1 MAFLSIGQ
9 VWAADQTVT
18 WTASSGALG
27 KTISSVNG
35 TSSGTIATTATNLS
49 YSWNYTRTLK
59 SGEDNVGWSSNC
71 IQLGKNGGVEN
82 VEFTTSN
89 IPGIIKS
96 VSVECASY
104 QGKHKVAITVGGTS
118 YLASTATSSWTTVDT
133 KSGTGTSSGTITI
146 SFTNGSSARAMY
158 IKSISVTY
166 NNDGGSTDPTLSLE
180 PTSKEFEAT
189 GNSVQVIALTASNFT
204 SDITSVACTF
214 FSDAACENENVI
226 ERPNWVTE
234 PTVNAEKTE
243 VSVNAVDNGGS
254 ARYTWMKITASNASE
269 SASAIFAISQ
279 KKYSA
284 PTGTF
289 ELFSG
294 DIEEGDYVIYYN
306 GKAMNTTISSN
317 RFQYAEVTPS
327 NNTIVN
333 PDESLIWH
341 IARISET
348 SYWTLYSEADE
359 KYAGGTDSKGQGAMM
374 ESITDL
380 AKWSISGNSTYEFEN
395 YGRSQK
401 QSDSDKKYL
410 RNNDT
415 YGFACYSNSTGGA
428 LTLYKK
434 EDGKPATPTFSPAGG
449 SYLDAQN
456 VTISAVDGAEI
467 RYTLDGTIPTNT
479 STLYNGAIAV
489 NSTTTIKAIAIKD
502 AVSSNVAT
510 ATYTITTPLTV
521 AAAIALIPN
530 VDNQVDDQY
539 VEGYVCTAGTSVNSN
554 GQMSYYISADGQ
566 DDGVVEHKLQI
577 YKGKNLNNTGFSSE
591 SDLAVGDKVV
601 VFGQLVHYNATT
613 YEMNS
618 GNYIKR
624 YTAKGAVTSVVVSG
638 TPTKTAYTASDHTFT
653 PAGLVVTVTYAS
665 GYSVEVTD
673 GITWGDNL
681 VDHEVMTSCTVY
693 VTASVGGVPS
703 APYPV
708 NVEFSAKTL
717 VSIAISQSEFE
728 QWQGLE
734 LPKPTV
740 TATYSEGEPAD
751 VTALAEFTGYDAS
764 TPGEQPI
771 TVSYTFGGETKNANY
786 TVTVKSIYNVEL
798 AASVARD
805 LIIRVVGNTESTN
818 DMIVRGIVSYIN
830 NASSN
835 TQTYWISDDGTRTN
849 EVQIYKGKYIENAG
863 FTSENQLKVGDEVV
877 VTGKV
882 INYNNNNPEFAS
894 EKSQVTSL
902 ARTPNFSIDDVASFE
917 LDADGLAVAD
927 LTIAKDGE
935 GEVTIASSDNTDH
948 VSIVDGKLH
957 AVAVGTATITANLA
971 ANGIYKAASTTFEV
985 TVIPATIKYT
995 ITIDGNGADGGVAPE
1010 AIANK
1015 AADAEVSLPENTW
1028 TKTDYKFAGWKVTY
1042 VDGESQVQE
1051 VTVNNGKF
1059 IMPAFNVTIQAQWA
1073 EGSELNWVAATWASA
1088 NNITS
1093 NTNLE
1098 GNNATIDADA
1108 NISLTWNKAS
1118 GNNVPAYNSNYKE
1131 ARLYQNTTLQI
1142 AAVEGKLIKKVTFTF
1157 TSNNTGTLSA
1167 NVGTYSSS
1175 VWAGLA
1181 NVITFTNTGSAAYIK
1196 SINIEYLNGTVTT
1209 LNIENVSLMLS
1220 AGTKNLSISCNIN
1233 PTPTISFEIAEA
1245 DQAIATVADGVVTA
1259 NAIGG
1264 PISVTARIAQ
1274 GENYTEAVANFTITV
1289 TDKTPTEMSFPEES
1303 YDTNLGTD
1311 FAEPILTTDP
1321 ENLTVAYSSSVEAVA
1336 TVDASTGAITLVG
1349 EGTTVITAT
1358 FAGNDDYAGNTAT
1371 YTLNVIDP
1379 NKDVLT
1385 ANAIEVSGSYAD
1397 WSDKTFGSGVKY
1409 AGNSTTG
1416 TGNQSGTIQMRV
1428 QNPSGIVTTTAIGY
1442 LKSISATATKNG
1454 SNSLSIYAK
1463 GTAYES
1469 AADLYD
1475 NKKWGTLIGTISK
1488 DGGDIVFEE
1497 GKAYSDNYK
1506 YIGIKANGG
1515 AVYYDEITITW
1526 TPAEFES
1533 FDVTYQPGEV
1543 TAEPVVQSVEDGS
1556 VISLAAANTF
1566 AAPEGKI
1573 FAGWL
1578 KAGEENVR
1586 EAGSNY
1592 TVTEAVTF
1600 VAQWI
1605 TVYTITYTAG
1615 DGTGDDITVENVQAG
1630 DYELAANTFAA
1641 PESKEFAGWKL
1652 NNQGDVLEAGS
1663 TYNVT
1668 GNASFTAQW
1677 SIVKQAAGLA
1687 YATTSYIV
1695 TRGRSF
1701 VTPEL
1706 TNPHHLTVTYSGNN
1720 NEVATVD
1727 PTTGAVTLQGGIG
1740 EVTVTATSAAT
1751 DAYYAGEASYTLK
1764 VKDVNLS
1771 GGWERL
1777 TSSSTLVDGMNVIVA
1792 EYVSSGNNINA
1803 MGAQNTNNRGQVAG
1817 TLDGGK
1823 LVADEGTAI
1832 FTLEAVGENPKTF
1845 AFKASNNKYL
1855 FAASS
1860 TQNYLRE
1867 QATIDGNATWTISLD
1882 ANGKATI
1889 TAQGT
1894 NTHKVMRYNSGSDLF
1909 SCYESGKQSD
1919 IALYSKTVSVTSGT
1933 KDASTLDDYAD
1944 VVVAEGATLVIDESA
1959 ANKPLGII
1967 SGNVTVNAPM
1977 TAEGVHLGV
1986 NNTMNIY
1993 NTVTAPSFSISVKLG
2008 STGVATNVNVN
2019 AGGSIQSPEGYV
2031 DMELSDNAN
2040 PAHWHSFTVPFEVDA
2055 LNGIYDAN
2063 TGAKLQ
2069 NEVNYAIMVYHSD
2082 IRANGDYG
2090 WKKYRGTLQ
2099 PGTFYLITID
2109 GDSKVLRFMKK
2120 AGSGYV
2126 AGNSMEMTYYSGSGA
2141 LTDFGWC
2148 GVGNRNMFNGYV
2160 QGFVAQVLNA
2170 AGTGYEAINANAS
2183 LSACIPFF
2191 IQVNVTSTLV
2201 MRDEPESP
2209 GLAPRRTAANGI
2221 EKVNVTFGNEAYT
2234 DNLYISAS
2242 EDATNQYEIGKDLL
2256 KMRVTNTP
2264 NVPQIF
2270 GKAYGQNLC
2279 MVDAQLA
2286 NNQAIYNL
2294 DLYAPAAGTY
2304 SISAQQVEDAT
2315 LYVTYNGAI
2324 IWNLSLGDYE
2334 LDLARGTTTGYGL
2347 LLVAQPNQ
2355 MPTGVE
2361 NGELLNGENGVQ
2373 KILLNGNL
2381 YILRDG
2387 HLYDAVGKQAR

>member
-1 MAFLSIGQ
+1 MFMKHLKQLFVFALLAIFGDGQ
-9 VWAADQTVT
+9 LWATDVTYKLTIDASDFNTTSYAANNNEKTSNAVCTTDNTKTYEVKWTSNQVMKNGNNMQWQKNNGYIYNSTDLGTITNITVT
-18 WTASSGALG
+18 SSAGSF
-27 KTISSVNG
+27 TTYYG
-35 TSSGTIATTATNLS
+35 TSEKPSSGTTVGNGYFQTKVGNAT
-49 YSWNYTRTLK
+49 
-59 SGEDNVGWSSNC
+59 G
-71 IQLGKNGGVEN
+71 
-82 VEFTTSN
+82 TTS
-89 IPGIIKS
+89 K
-96 VSVECASY
+96 VEVTFTISE
-104 QGKHKVAITVGGTS
+104 GGGGTPQP
-118 YLASTATSSWTTVDT
+118 TVSADPDEVT
-133 KSGTGTSSGTITI
+133 DVDAAGVTNQTIDLTYENIENYETEVTVHPNADGTGT
-146 SFTNGSSARAMY
+146 
-158 IKSISVTY
+158 
-166 NNDGGSTDPTLSLE
+166 LS
-180 PTSKEFEAT
+180 PAW
-189 GNSVQVIALTASNFT
+189 LTASVSE
-204 SDITSVACTF
+204 SDNYAAVTYSVAAN
-214 FSDAACENENVI
+214 DGAARTAYIKVYTTDDENEATTI
-226 ERPNWVTE
+226 IP
-234 PTVNAEKTE
+234 
-243 VSVNAVDNGGS
+243 VSQVK
-254 ARYTWMKITASNASE
+254 YT
-269 SASAIFAISQ
+269 
-279 KKYSA
+279 A

-294 DIEEGDYVIYYN
+294 DIEEGDYVIYYS

-359 KYAGGTDSKGQGAMM
+359 KYAGGTDSKGQGAML

-410 RNNDT
+410 RNNGT

-467 RYTLDGTIPTNT
+467 RYTLDGTTPT
-479 STLYNGAIAV
+479 STSSLYNGAIAV

-530 VDNQVDDQY
+530 VNNQVNDQY
-539 VEGYVCTAGTSVNSN
+539 VEGYVCTAGTSVNSD

-577 YKGKNLNNTGFSSE
+577 YKGKNLNNTSFSSA

-681 VDHEVMTSCTVY
+681 VDHEVTTSCTVY

-849 EVQIYKGKYIENAG
+849 EVQIYKGKYIENAD

-985 TVIPATIKYT
+985 TVIPATINYT
-995 ITIDGNGADGGVAPE
+995 ITIDGNGADGGIAPE

-1051 VTVNNGKF
+1051 VTVNDGKF

-1098 GNNATIDADA
+1098 GNFATIDADA

-1118 GNNVPAYNSNYKE
+1118 GNNVPAYNSNNKE

-1209 LNIENVSLMLS
+1209 LNIENVSLMLT
-1220 AGTKNLSISCNIN
+1220 AGTKSLSINCNVT
-1233 PTPTISFEIAEA
+1233 PTPAISFEIAEA

-1274 GENYTEAVANFTITV
+1274 GENYTAAVANFMITV
-1289 TDKTPTEMSFPEES
+1289 TDKTPTQMSFPQAS
-1303 YDTNLGTD
+1303 YDAYLGSD
-1311 FAEPILTTDP
+1311 FTEPILTTDP

-1358 FAGNDDYAGNTAT
+1358 FAGNDDYASNTAT

-1454 SNSLSIYAK
+1454 NNTLEIYAK
-1463 GTAYES
+1463 STAYAS
-1469 AADLYD
+1469 SADLYSTD
-1475 NKKWGTLIGTISK
+1475 ASVKGTKIGTIGK
-1488 DGGDIVFEE
+1488 DGGAMVFEE
-1497 GKAYSDNYK
+1497 GKAYADNYK

-1515 AVYYDEITITW
+1515 AVYYDNITITW
-1526 TPAEFES
+1526 TPAEFTS
-1533 FDVTYQPGEV
+1533 YAVTYNAGWG
-1543 TAEPVVQSVEDGS
+1543 TANPVVENIEEGS
-1556 VISLAAANTF
+1556 IISLKAADTF
-1566 AAPEGKI
+1566 EAPEGKM

-1578 KAGEENVR
+1578 LTGEQNAR
-1586 EAGSNY
+1586 EAGSTY
-1592 TVTEAVTF
+1592 TVMAAATF
-1600 VAQWI
+1600 TAQWI

-1630 DYELAANTFAA
+1630 DYELAANTFTA

-1764 VKDVNLS
+1764 VKDGNLS

-1967 SGNVTVNAPM
+1967 SGNVNVNAPM

-1986 NNTMNIY
+1986 NNTMNIN

-2191 IQVNVTSTLV
+2191 IQVSVTSTLV
-2201 MRDEPESP
+2201 MCDEPESP

-2334 LDLARGTTTGYGL
+2334 MDLTRGTTTGYGL

-2373 KILLNGNL
+2373 KILLNGQL

-2387 HLYDAVGKQAR
+2387 HLYDAVGKEMK